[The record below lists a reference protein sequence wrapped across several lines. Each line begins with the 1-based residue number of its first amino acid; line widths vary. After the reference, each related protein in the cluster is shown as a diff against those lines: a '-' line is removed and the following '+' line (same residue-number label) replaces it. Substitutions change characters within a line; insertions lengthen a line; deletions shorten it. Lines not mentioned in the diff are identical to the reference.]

1 MKCRNFLVKVLNRK
15 IMETRGKRRRRMVT
29 YEKRLHTADAVQ
41 EMLEPATSADKHLS
55 GSLKE
60 RGN

>member
-1 MKCRNFLVKVLNRK
+1 
-15 IMETRGKRRRRMVT
+15 METRGKRRRRMVT